1 MAVDVVACCSPEGSP
16 RLARSKDM
24 ALGCWNFRYRFQRR
38 AAFHFEGRL
47 HEMLYVRVVVCS
59 HTSRSLI
66 AAASQ
71 KSINAAKGSH
81 GTSSGELYERLR
93 DYVVF
98 QCSNLSKVRPLPP
111 GLMKGVRFSF
121 GGGIALFL
129 QEALGYVLL
138 FQQSVSQPLQL
149 CEPILC

>member
-1 MAVDVVACCSPEGSP
+1 MSLPAAHPKAPLDSPAAKIWPSLVGIFDTVFSEERRSISKEDYMICYTYGVV
-16 RLARSKDM
+16 
-24 ALGCWNFRYRFQRR
+24 F
-38 AAFHFEGRL
+38 
-47 HEMLYVRVVVCS
+47 CS

-66 AAASQ
+66 SAASQ

-98 QCSNLSKVRPLPP
+98 QCSTLSKVWPLPP

-121 GGGIALFL
+121 GGGIAFFL

-149 CEPILC
+149 CEPILR